1 MPAAVPP
8 ADQTA
13 LRVPLSAISTS
24 IEGRYKVRPEWYV
37 AARFDHLGFS
47 DVTAIGVTL
56 PWDAPVTRFE
66 VGVGYSIQR
75 NLLLKGSFQQ
85 NYRDGG
91 RLLQQA
97 HMFAGQL
104 VYWF

>member
-1 MPAAVPP
+1 M
-8 ADQTA
+8 
-13 LRVPLSAISTS
+13 
-24 IEGRYKVRPEWYV
+24 RPDWYV

-47 DVTAIGVTL
+47 DLTGTIATL

-66 VGVGYSIQR
+66 VGAGYSIQR
-75 NLLLKGSFQQ
+75 NVLLKGSFQHD
-85 NYRDGG
+85 YRDGG
-91 RLLQQA
+91 RLLQAA